1 MTSSID
7 FKSHNSQ
14 ALIDLSEQQQFE
26 HVCSLLK
33 KDTVEGLRV
42 ANSTLKSK
50 KHFQDLL
57 ERGLEVADAS
67 EIEIWL
73 KYLVPR
79 LGMRYVINV
88 LEGKLLEQMQQV
100 KKATYWLP
108 KFLNRANEKELSLFK
123 SLENKLIELSAINLD
138 IKLINTFNENEPR

>member
-1 MTSSID
+1 MTISHFMSSPNRNPQ
-7 FKSHNSQ
+7 F
-14 ALIDLSEQQQFE
+14 LVRLSEEQQFE
-26 HVCSLLK
+26 RVCVLLE
-33 KDTVEGLRV
+33 KDIVEALRV

-50 KHFQDLL
+50 KYFQDLL

-88 LEGKLLEQMQQV
+88 LEGKLIEKPQQV
-100 KKATYWLP
+100 KKAMYWLP
-108 KFLNRANEKELSLFK
+108 KFLNRANDKEVSLFVNLSRK
-123 SLENKLIELSAINLD
+123 ILEGQ
-138 IKLINTFNENEPR
+138 